1 MYLRN
6 ANIVTFFVDLYY
18 RNGIDDFLERVNVC
32 RPFIT
37 GNRHMLIVANVE
49 ENQER
54 VVSREEIYRYADE
67 FNCKYMEYCVRTG
80 EGMDDI

>member
-18 RNGIDDFLERVNVC
+18 RNGIGDFLERLDAC

-37 GNRHMLIVANVE
+37 GNMHMLIVANVE
-49 ENQER
+49 ENRER
-54 VVSREEIYRYADE
+54 VISREE
-67 FNCKYMEYCVRTG
+67 M
-80 EGMDDI
+80 